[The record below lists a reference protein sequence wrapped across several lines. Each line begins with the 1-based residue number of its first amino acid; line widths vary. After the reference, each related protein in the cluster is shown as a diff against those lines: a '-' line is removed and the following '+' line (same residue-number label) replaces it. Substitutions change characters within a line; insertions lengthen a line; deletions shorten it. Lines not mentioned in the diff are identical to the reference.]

1 MSTELW
7 GIGEIARYLNV
18 SRNTI
23 KNWHRRQGF
32 LMFKRRERRG
42 ARTVWYSDPELILSW
57 KVARCRVDRTAEMA
71 RIARVGQS
79 SPPAGTPPA

>member
-7 GIGEIARYLNV
+7 GIGAIARHLNV
-18 SRNTI
+18 SPNTI

-57 KVARCRVDRTAEMA
+57 KIARCRVDRAAEIA
-71 RIARVGQS
+71 RIDRAGQS
-79 SPPAGTPPA
+79 GPQAHTGGA